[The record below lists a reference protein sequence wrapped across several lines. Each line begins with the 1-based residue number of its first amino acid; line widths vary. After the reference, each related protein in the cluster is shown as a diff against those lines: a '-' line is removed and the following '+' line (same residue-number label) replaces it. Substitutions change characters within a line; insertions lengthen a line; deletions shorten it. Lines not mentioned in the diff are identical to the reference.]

1 LNNVVFA
8 EDKRGE
14 IDFQSGSN
22 AIIFKLFV
30 DGVKCA
36 MKCYM
41 TTAPGQ
47 EERQGRVIDYLN
59 SLNSSLFDSSCRLL
73 RDELY
78 VYDGLGNGSYH
89 SALLRPWTE
98 GVTLRRWLTEQC
110 QAKER
115 GAIRAMARRF
125 TALSLELVG
134 QVWAHG
140 DLKPENLI
148 VTPSGE
154 LRLIDFD
161 SAFIPELAG
170 NLSVE
175 LGTPGFQHPLRDARF
190 YNRHLDDYS
199 LALIGTA
206 LYALAEFPEGFDA
219 AEDEKL
225 LFDPQEAVRGQC
237 EALHR
242 IKAHWVDS
250 GQSAL
255 YQLAARLSWPAP
267 EIPDLPDVLQQ
278 IAEAQER
285 TGKLSAVSTDINK
298 DTYADTPELY
308 RQNGFYGYRSP
319 QGEHLTEAIY
329 DDGHPFGE
337 GLALVRLGKK
347 YTYIDRRGVKR
358 IDASAYDEAKSFSGG
373 RAAVRKGEKW
383 GYIDLTGR
391 AVVAPAFDRCRPF
404 CEGLAAVQRQGGK
417 WGYIDPTGSPVIA
430 PAFEH
435 AFDFREGAA
444 VVAQNDRFGYIDPRG
459 KWLVEPVYAFAFGFR
474 NGRAMAETAGTPG
487 VPAQS
492 VVLHKQGGR
501 IIRTVSPVLPYLPPP
516 KCPENRLK
524 AA

>member
-30 DGVKCA
+30 DGVNCA

-47 EERQGRVIDYLN
+47 EERQGRVVDYLN
-59 SLNSSLFDSSCRLL
+59 SLNSPLFDSSCRLL

-98 GVTLRRWLTEQC
+98 GVTLRRWLTERC

-115 GAIRAMARRF
+115 EAIRAMARRF

-134 QVWAHG
+134 QAWAHG
-140 DLKPENLI
+140 DLKPDNLI

-161 SAFIPELAG
+161 SAFIPSLAG
-170 NLSVE
+170 SLSVE

-225 LFDPQEAVRGQC
+225 LFDPQEAVHGRC

-250 GQSAL
+250 GQTAL
-255 YQLAARLSWPAP
+255 YQLAARLSRPAP
-267 EIPDLPDVLQQ
+267 EIPDLPEVLQQ
-278 IAEAQER
+278 ITEAQER
-285 TGKLSAVSTDINK
+285 AGVNTNIIATSNT
-298 DTYADTPELY
+298 DTPELY

-319 QGEHLTEAIY
+319 QGDHLTEAIY

-358 IDASAYDEAKSFSGG
+358 IDASAYDEAKSFYGG
-373 RAAVRKGEKW
+373 RAAVRKSGKW
-383 GYIDLTGR
+383 GYIGLDGR

-404 CEGLAAVQRQGGK
+404 REGLAAVQRGGL
-417 WGYIDPTGSPVIA
+417 WGYIDSAGSPVIA

-444 VVAQNDRFGYIDPRG
+444 VVAQNGRFGYIDPRG
-459 KWLVEPVYAFAFGFR
+459 EWLVEPIYAFAFGFR
-474 NGRAMAETAGTPG
+474 NGRAMAETVGTPEA
-487 VPAQS
+487 PAQS

-501 IIRTVSPVLPYLPPP
+501 IIRTVSPVLP
-516 KCPENRLK
+516 
-524 AA
+524 